1 MAVFNVE
8 VEFDWMESSGE
19 LFDDVIKREV
29 VQKVKELLAEESKK
43 EVIAAVNEEITKKIE
58 EVDNTIQQ
66 AIDDFIANVCAE
78 KIGNIMM
85 PCREGEWSTKFEFV
99 PLSEY
104 VGKKFEEFLKEKR
117 YDEKGKIPDYS
128 RDMKYSAAQVMTR
141 DFLDKE
147 LGAKVEKLIAKAQ
160 REVEQS
166 LIESLEQKLKENLAK
181 ETIER
186 MNIPDVIKRFS
197 EMNLLEQ
204 K

>member
-19 LFDDVIKREV
+19 LFDDVIKHEV
-29 VQKVKELLAEESKK
+29 VQKVKELLTEESKK
-43 EVIAAVNEEITKKIE
+43 EVIAAVNEEIAKKIE

-78 KIGNIMM
+78 KIGSIMM

-141 DFLDKE
+141 EFLDKE

>member
-1 MAVFNVE
+1 MAIFNVE

-19 LFDDVIKREV
+19 LFDDAIKREV
-29 VQKVKELLAEESKK
+29 IQKIKELLAEESKK
-43 EVIAAVNEEITKKIE
+43 EIITAVNEEIAKKIE

-66 AIDDFIANVCAE
+66 AIEDFIANICAGKLE
-78 KIGNIMM
+78 NITI
-85 PCREGEWSTKFEFV
+85 PCRKGEWSTEFKFV

-104 VGKKFEEFLKEKR
+104 IGAKFEEFLKEKR

-141 DFLDKE
+141 EYLDKE
-147 LGAKVEKLIAKAQ
+147 LGAKVETLIVKAQ

-166 LIESLEQKLKENLAK
+166 LVESLEQKLKENLAK

-186 MNIPDVIKRFS
+186 MNIPDVLKRFS
-197 EMNLLEQ
+197 EMSLLEQ